1 MGNSNTSG
9 KQSGGD
15 EPAGRVPVGIRPGPD
30 HRTRTLP
37 ESAACGNPEGPDGR
51 SEASG
56 ATADEAGGLIERYE
70 IVHPAVPAEA
80 EGMTILHLTDFH
92 IRKPLM
98 GGAAWPGVLKRLE
111 AWLPHHEV
119 DLVAMTGDY
128 GDHPKDDDAAVG
140 MLERLA
146 PMLRGR
152 LGVFGIF
159 GNHDGA
165 GLVERAK
172 RVGGVRWLGRES
184 VAIGN
189 GVTVVGASFPEDL
202 VGATGTWFG
211 EPGHQR
217 PFRLALVHYPTEVY
231 TAASLGID
239 VVLAGHTHGGQV
251 RWSPTMTPHTS
262 SDLPSGFASGMY
274 RLGGTVLCISRGLGE
289 AVARVRVRCPAQACV
304 YTLRRGEAAKTE
316 TLTAIVRW

>member
-1 MGNSNTSG
+1 MGNSNSSG
-9 KQSGGD
+9 KQAGRD
-15 EPAGRVPVGIRPGPD
+15 ESAGRVPVGIRPGPD
-30 HRTRTLP
+30 HRTGTLP
-37 ESAACGNPEGPDGR
+37 DSAASGNPEGSRAR
-51 SEASG
+51 SQAVP
-56 ATADEAGGLIERYE
+56 ATFAEAGGLIEQYE

-80 EGMTILHLTDFH
+80 EGMTILHLSDFH
-92 IRKPLM
+92 IRKPLL
-98 GGAAWPGVLKRLE
+98 GGPAWPGVLKRLE
-111 AWLPHHEV
+111 AWLPHHDV

-128 GDHPKDDDAAVG
+128 GDHPKDDQAAVG

-172 RVGGVRWLGRES
+172 RVGGVRWLGCES
-184 VAIGN
+184 VRLGN

-202 VGATGTWFG
+202 VGASAESEGG
-211 EPGHQR
+211 
-217 PFRLALVHYPTEVY
+217 FRVALIHYPTEVY

-262 SDLPSGFASGMY
+262 SDLPSGLASGMY

-304 YTLRRGEAAKTE
+304 YTLRRGEAARTE